1 MLPVGG
7 GENVGHADKRAKQ
20 IEWIEV
26 LAYVAVLDGAFHQ
39 RIDRKIAIKVLRE
52 DFSRRPDV
60 VERFRREAKSASR
73 IGHPNIVDVI
83 DFGET
88 PHGGSYFVMEMLEGE
103 DLADLLSREVRLSPP
118 RAVAIA
124 YQCCRALAA
133 AHEKGIVH
141 RDLKPENV
149 FLLERG
155 GFPDFVKLVDFGVA
169 KMSELDHAEG
179 SGGRKLTRTGMIFG
193 TPEYMSPEQANGQS
207 LDHRVDIYAL
217 GIILYETLT
226 GSVPFEGE
234 SFMAVLSK
242 HAVQPV
248 PPLREMWPGLS
259 VSPEL
264 EAVVMRA
271 LTKQRDQRF
280 PHMRAFAEALEA
292 VPELPDTIPRDSLV
306 AVRTSSPG
314 RVSTPDLRTSETG
327 VAAQTLPPT
336 NDSSLSPAEV
346 VLTGESTLPGTRTPR
361 VLMQR
366 AYVPMAAAVL
376 LIGAFVSALVLAR
389 PDRAAN
395 RSSTSAEQP
404 ALGELRNEDPGA
416 PAAPALTDALATAA
430 APREPAAAAPAPPAA
445 PAEPLKPE
453 LITLRVSTRPT
464 GAKLWLA
471 GGAQV
476 CVKTPCEVEVVRGVP
491 VSFLARR
498 GKQRAMTTLEPRD
511 GAQVLLVLDTNER
524 PAARA
529 PADEAAALEGDQDLK
544 IPAAFR

>member
-1 MLPVGG
+1 MGIVY
-7 GENVGHADKRAKQ
+7 E
-20 IEWIEV
+20 
-26 LAYVAVLDGAFHQ
+26 AFHQ
-39 RIDRKIAIKVLRE
+39 RIDRKVAIKVLRE

-73 IGHPNIVDVI
+73 IGHPNIVDVM
-83 DFGET
+83 DFGDT
-88 PHGGSYFVMEMLEGE
+88 PLGSSYFVMEMLEGE
-103 DLADLLSREVRLSPP
+103 DLADLLSREIRLSPS
-118 RAVAIA
+118 RAVALA

-169 KMSELDHAEG
+169 KMTELDHLEG

-193 TPEYMSPEQANGQS
+193 TPEYMSPEQANGQP

-248 PPLREMWPGLS
+248 PPLRETWPGLK

-280 PHMRAFAEALEA
+280 PHMRAFGEALEG
-292 VPELPDTIPRDSLV
+292 VPEMPDTIPRDSLV

-314 RVSTPDLRTSETG
+314 SASSPGRLSTPAPRTTESLLSASSPSDIPSE
-327 VAAQTLPPT
+327 A
-336 NDSSLSPAEV
+336 SLSPQEV
-346 VLTGESTLPGTRTPR
+346 PVDLAAAHRARSNKLLLQR
-361 VLMQR
+361 V
-366 AYVPMAAAVL
+366 YVPMAAAVVVV
-376 LIGAFVSALVLAR
+376 GAFISALVLAR
-389 PDRAAN
+389 ADREERAGATPAEP
-395 RSSTSAEQP
+395 SSAIAPVPAPEQVVP
-404 ALGELRNEDPGA
+404 VPEPVAPA
-416 PAAPALTDALATAA
+416 PAAALSAPAVTPTAA
-430 APREPAAAAPAPPAA
+430 PI
-445 PAEPLKPE
+445 PE
-453 LITLRVSTRPT
+453 LITLHVSTRPS
-464 GAKLWLA
+464 GAKLSLA
-471 GGAQV
+471 GGAEV
-476 CVKTPCEVEVVRGVP
+476 CAATPCEVEVVRGVP

-498 GKQRAMTTLEPRD
+498 GKQRAMTTVEPRD
-511 GAQVLLVLDTNER
+511 GAQVLLVLDASAKRDE
-524 PAARA
+524 A
-529 PADEAAALEGDQDLK
+529 PAEEAAEVATEEDDDLK
-544 IPAAFR
+544 VPAAFK